1 MDEAPDGK
9 DSCEKSQSYASPIRQ
24 SNQIIHVIYE
34 RRSAYLSIE
43 QLIDVDSL
51 PQTADI
57 VPISF
62 IKVEYFR
69 IIRED
74 EDYNGGISPRDLPG
88 GNGGAID
95 QSNLRNKQIE
105 MLISFLHLHG
115 DEESFDNTAP
125 NYQHFRLMLINMAY
139 YKQSDRR
146 SSLQS
151 SAVQESKDC
160 IVQFTAEA
168 KAMLHGKDICDLF
181 KHAELSFII
190 LACRQSAVRL
200 L

>member
-1 MDEAPDGK
+1 M
-9 DSCEKSQSYASPIRQ
+9 
-24 SNQIIHVIYE
+24 
-34 RRSAYLSIE
+34 
-43 QLIDVDSL
+43 
-51 PQTADI
+51 
-57 VPISF
+57 
-62 IKVEYFR
+62 
-69 IIRED
+69 
-74 EDYNGGISPRDLPG
+74 
-88 GNGGAID
+88 
-95 QSNLRNKQIE
+95 RNKQIE

-200 L
+200 LLGKGGMDVTPQEFQDAYGKDDISHAGMKKLHAKKELGFGQDEMDFCHETLFINASQFLRTQRSLSLNRRSCKILFQSVLR